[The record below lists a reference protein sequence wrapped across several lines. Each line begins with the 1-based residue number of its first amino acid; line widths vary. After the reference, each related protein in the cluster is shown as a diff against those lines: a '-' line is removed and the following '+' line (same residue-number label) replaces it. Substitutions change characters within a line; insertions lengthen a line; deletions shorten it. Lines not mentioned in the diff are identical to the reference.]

1 MSRRA
6 RYVDLAERVSWTA
19 VQGFAAEWLVTQSL
33 DAQTLQLAG
42 VAALAAVA
50 KCLLAFR
57 VGSSNT
63 AATLPT
69 DVDTQ
74 LGG

>member
-1 MSRRA
+1 MRG
-6 RYVDLAERVSWTA
+6 RYADLAERVAWTA

-33 DAQTLQLAG
+33 DAQTVQLAG
-42 VAALAAVA
+42 VAALVAVA

-57 VGSSNT
+57 VGSPNT
-63 AATLPT
+63 AATLPET
-69 DVDTQ
+69 TDTQ